1 MKKQEKHPHPFNLQD
16 AITMSF
22 PHLGLIAL
30 LFAAATATTAQAH
43 HVWLEQDANGAT
55 LYFGEFGQNLRE
67 TSPGYLDKFI
77 APVAQRISA
86 AAAQPL
92 TLSKTPRG
100 FVLSGTAAKGESLVA
115 EDARYPVSERK
126 DGDKLVRS
134 LYVPA
139 ARLVNTFD
147 KQAPHLTLD
156 LVPTGNNGP
165 DGVEVQVFYKGQPL
179 PKAKVEVVTPW
190 GWGKELRGDD
200 QGRLKLS
207 LPWKGSYVL
216 EAKHA
221 DTSAGKRGT
230 DKYDRAS
237 YVTSLTINQPEG
249 LAALPA
255 SPAATPNKMN

>member
-1 MKKQEKHPHPFNLQD
+1 
-16 AITMSF
+16 MSF
-22 PHLGLIAL
+22 PRLGLIAL
-30 LFAAATATTAQAH
+30 LFAATTAQAH
-43 HVWLEQDANGAT
+43 HVWLEQDATGAT
-55 LYFGEFGQNLRE
+55 LYFGEYGQNLRE
-67 TSPGYLDKFI
+67 TTPGYLDKFV
-77 APVAQRISA
+77 APAAQRISA

-92 TLSKTPRG
+92 TLNKTPKG

-115 EDARYPVSERK
+115 EDGRYPLSERK
-126 DGDKLVRS
+126 EGDKLVRS

-147 KQAPHLTLD
+147 KQAPRLTLD

-179 PKAKVEVVTPW
+179 SKAKVEVVTPF

-200 QGRLKLS
+200 QGLLKLS

-216 EAKHA
+216 EVKHA
-221 DTSAGKRGT
+221 DTSAGERGNE
-230 DKYDRAS
+230 KYDRAS
-237 YVTSLTINQPEG
+237 YVTSLTVNQPEG

-255 SPAATPNKMN
+255 SPAAAPNKMN